1 MYYDEVFSLS
11 FFPYITIQESFNNAT
26 SKWMG
31 EIENLSS
38 PGVSKLLVG
47 NKSDLVSKKV
57 VDSEKAKEMADT
69 AGMPFLETSA
79 KVSTNVE
86 EAFVRMAV
94 DMKQRKDSIPGSR
107 NERSMVTITSKEVKE
122 DGGCWC

>member
-1 MYYDEVFSLS
+1 M
-11 FFPYITIQESFNNAT
+11 
-26 SKWMG
+26 
-31 EIENLSS
+31 
-38 PGVSKLLVG
+38 
-47 NKSDLVSKKV
+47 VSKKV
-57 VDSEKAKEMADT
+57 VDSQKAKEMADT

-122 DGGCWC
+122 EGGCWC

>member
-1 MYYDEVFSLS
+1 M
-11 FFPYITIQESFNNAT
+11 YITIQESFNNAA

-31 EIENLSS
+31 DIENLSS

-47 NKSDLVSKKV
+47 NKSDMISKKV

-69 AGMPFLETSA
+69 VGMPFLETSA

-94 DMKQRKDSIPGSR
+94 DMKQRKDSISGSR
-107 NERSMVTITSKEVKE
+107 DERSMVTIASKEVKE